1 MENKHSNFGIINL
14 SAKNND
20 CKLDVVFIHG
30 LDGDAYNTWKNEYG
44 EIWPEW
50 LCDDF
55 NNVAVWTI
63 GYNAASSAWE
73 KDTMSM
79 SERGYNLIEE
89 IHANKNLGN
98 KPLFFIVHSMG
109 GLILKYI
116 LELSHQQN
124 KYVDILN
131 NTKGICFLSTP
142 HNGSNGANIL
152 KALNIFYR
160 ANFVVKELS
169 KNNNELDR
177 LANSFSNIVI
187 QNNLKCFTFYETQ
200 EVRKEHFTFLGKKIP
215 LFLLG
220 KKGIQIVTRDSA
232 KGNFNQ
238 ENPIPLDRD
247 HINICKLKN
256 KDELVY
262 KKIIEYISKILDENN
277 TTEENNYKEILNSLK
292 DTEENEKSTNRV
304 FLIFNA
310 DDISDK
316 MYNVVGYIEDNN
328 EYESDFLEFTF
339 NDIHDENE
347 QEKFLRLLHQ
357 KSELIDVPV
366 HFIIPPELFLVNF
379 KLWKYDN
386 TELIK
391 IYNVLFHNKNKFSL
405 NSRGY
410 SSLINDWNNKFSTL
424 KENNISN
431 SLLPIDGIHDTFD
444 CRSNKI
450 GAYFTYQPEIHQN
463 IEKIVRFANIGIWNY
478 SSGDIIKYKEWLN
491 GTFSLSDLKKE
502 SRNYDHV
509 ALLWDD
515 MSLLKDFKN
524 MRGQK

>member
-1 MENKHSNFGIINL
+1 MENRHNSFGIINL
-14 SAKNND
+14 FGKNND

-30 LDGDAYNTWKNEYG
+30 LDGDAYNTWKNEDDV
-44 EIWPEW
+44 IWPEW
-50 LCDDF
+50 LFDDF
-55 NNVAVWTI
+55 NDIAVWTI
-63 GYNAASSAWE
+63 GYDATSSAWK

-79 SERGYNLIEE
+79 SERGKNLIAE
-89 IHANKNLGN
+89 IHANENLGN

-124 KYVDILN
+124 KYTNILN
-131 NTKGICFLSTP
+131 NTKGIGFLATP

-152 KALNIFYR
+152 KNLNILYR

-169 KNNNELDR
+169 KNSNELNR
-177 LANSFSNIVI
+177 LDDSFCNLVT

-200 EVRKEHFTFLGKKIP
+200 EVRKEKIKFLGKDIS
-215 LFLLG
+215 LSFIG
-220 KKGIQIVTRDSA
+220 KKGMQIVTRDSA
-232 KGNFNQ
+232 KGTFNQ
-238 ENPIPLDRD
+238 ENPIPLDKD

-262 KKIIEYISKILDENN
+262 RKTIEYISEILNENN
-277 TTEENNYKEILNSLK
+277 TSEEKSYKEILNSFK
-292 DTEENEKSTNRV
+292 DTEEKKKLTNRV

-316 MYNVVGYIEDNN
+316 IYNVVGYIEDNN

-339 NDIHDENE
+339 NDIHDESE
-347 QEKFLRLLHQ
+347 QEEFLKLLYE
-357 KSELIDVPV
+357 KSQLINIPV

-379 KLWKYDN
+379 KLWKYDG

-391 IYNVLFHNKNKFSL
+391 IYNVLFHNKNKFSMNL
-405 NSRGY
+405 RGY
-410 SSLINDWNNKFSTL
+410 SSLINDWNTKFNTF
-424 KENNISN
+424 KDNNISK
-431 SLLPIDGIHDTFD
+431 SFLPINGIYDTFD
-444 CRSNKI
+444 CRTNKI
-450 GAYFTYQPEIHQN
+450 GAYFTYQPEVHEN
-463 IEKIVRFANIGIWNY
+463 IEKVVRFANIGIWNY
-478 SSGDIIKYKEWLN
+478 SSGDITNYKEWLN
-491 GTFSLSDLKKE
+491 GTFNLSNIKEE

-515 MSLLKDFKN
+515 MSLLKDLKD
-524 MRGQK
+524 MRG